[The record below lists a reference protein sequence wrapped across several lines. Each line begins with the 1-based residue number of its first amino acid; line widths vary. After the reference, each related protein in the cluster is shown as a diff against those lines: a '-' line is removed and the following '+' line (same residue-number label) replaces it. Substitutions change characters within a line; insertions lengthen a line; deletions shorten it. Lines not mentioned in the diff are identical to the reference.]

1 MERRTRAAA
10 CLRQH
15 LCDRGAEIA
24 ARSQQHALAV
34 RRREGYAAI
43 GYLTKHSMRE
53 NAPPPAALGK
63 YFPDENLDEA
73 LKET

>member
-1 MERRTRAAA
+1 MECRTRAAA
-10 CLRQH
+10 CLGQH
-15 LCDRGAEIA
+15 SCDHGAEIA

-34 RRREGYAAI
+34 RRREGYATI
-43 GYLTKHSMRE
+43 GYLAKHSMRE